1 MQQRVPKGANATA
14 SQKRA
19 QPALEAKA
27 EDYKRTKRE
36 GVSWR
41 PPCIKKHGKKS
52 PRGSDLRDLGSESGL
67 GKMEPRVSQVGWVVG
82 FNVVRSEGV

>member
-41 PPCIKKHGKKS
+41 PPCIKKHGKKKS
-52 PRGSDLRDLGSESGL
+52 KRYAVQSEWKVHFILTCGTLFS
-67 GKMEPRVSQVGWVVG
+67 RQI
-82 FNVVRSEGV
+82 

>member
-14 SQKRA
+14 SRKRA
-19 QPALEAKA
+19 QLALEAKA

-41 PPCIKKHGKKS
+41 PPCIKKHDKKKS
-52 PRGSDLRDLGSESGL
+52 KRLGPERL
-67 GKMEPRVSQVGWVVG
+67 GFEEWARKGEPRVNQVGGVVG
-82 FNVVRSEGV
+82 FNVV